1 MGIETALLAASVAA
15 SVAGTGMGIMSAQA
29 QGANAAAMAGYQ
41 SQVARNA
48 ANVAD
53 ANAKQ
58 AEADALRA
66 EVDAGRVSEAG
77 QRAVVQ
83 QDQNARQVMGQ
94 QEAEQAASGLTGRS
108 QASARD
114 TLRRLAGQDRENIR
128 ASADADLAQANQRVI
143 DLRTE
148 SVDYENRA
156 IGARNDAAASAAT
169 GEFARSQASA
179 ESVAIGL
186 GGVSSLIGT
195 ATSPLAQ
202 NWFAKRGT
210 SGRAPTDRN
219 GFGPGGR

>member
-1 MGIETALLAASVAA
+1 MIETILLGASVAA
-15 SVAGTGMGIMSAQA
+15 SVAGTGVGIMSAQA

-77 QRAVVQ
+77 QRSVVQ
-83 QDQNARQVMGQ
+83 QDQNARLLMGE

-114 TLRRLAGQDRENIR
+114 TLRRLAGQDRFNLRER
-128 ASADADLAQANQRVI
+128 ADADTAQANQRVI
-143 DLRTE
+143 DFE
-148 SVDYENRA
+148 SEAVGFENRA
-156 IGARNDAAASAAT
+156 TGARNDAAAGVAS
-169 GEFARSQASA
+169 GEFAQSNANA
-179 ESVAIGL
+179 ESLAVGL
-186 GGVSSLIGT
+186 QGVGSLIGT
-195 ATSPLAQ
+195 ASSPMAM
-202 NWFAKRGT
+202 NWFKKRGYIK
-210 SGRAPTDRN
+210 
-219 GFGPGGR
+219 